1 MENLAIDVIFW
12 SISQLSRH
20 DRESFKSFKETNLQ
34 ESLWLLQSSIFNL
47 SNFKHGAVFIKRAKH
62 MGEGNKH
69 FDVKYIL

>member
-34 ESLWLLQSSIFNL
+34 ESVLFPYISCFLYLQCEICLIS
-47 SNFKHGAVFIKRAKH
+47 
-62 MGEGNKH
+62 
-69 FDVKYIL
+69 Y